1 MKSLVLLFLLL
12 LPFGSKPEGT
22 LDRAIDLFGKGE
34 YRKAGD
40 LLSTAD
46 DSPIASAEIKFWLG
60 RSFLKLREWD
70 EAVQQFEK
78 AVQMEPSRAEY
89 HLWLGRAYGARAENS
104 FIGFTDARRVIREF
118 KKASELDPESIS
130 IRFDLLEFYAQAP
143 GIVGGGKDKAWA
155 EAEAISKLNPVRGY
169 TARATIY
176 EREKKWDLAE
186 KELMQ
191 ATVDY
196 PSDADAH
203 KDLAQFFLDRK
214 NYERASECARKA
226 LELDPLS
233 NQSRFILAVSHIQL
247 GRDLDRARETLLDL
261 TAKPL
266 GDASPSF
273 EDVYYWLGICYFVNG
288 EKEKSKDAFESALA
302 YNPDYKKAKN
312 YLKILK

>member
-1 MKSLVLLFLLL
+1 MKSLVLLFLMA
-12 LPFGSKPEGT
+12 LPFGSQPEGT
-22 LDRAIDLFGKGE
+22 LNRATELFGNGA
-34 YRKAGD
+34 YRKAND

-46 DSPIASAEIKFWLG
+46 DSPDASAEINFWLG

-70 EAVQQFEK
+70 K
-78 AVQMEPSRAEY
+78 AVQEFENAVQTEPSNARY
-89 HLWLGRAYGARAENS
+89 RLWLGRAYGARAENS

-118 KKASELDPESIS
+118 RKASELDPDNIT

-155 EAEAISKLNPVRGY
+155 EAELISKLNTVRGY

-176 EREKKWDLAE
+176 EREEKWDLAE
-186 KELMQ
+186 KELTQ
-191 ATVDY
+191 ATVDF
-196 PSDADAH
+196 PADADAH
-203 KDLAQFFLDRK
+203 KDLAEFLLGRK
-214 NYERASECARKA
+214 DYERASASARKA

-233 NQSRFILAVSHIQL
+233 NQSRFILAVSRIQL
-247 GRDLDRARETLLDL
+247 AQDRDKARETLLDL
-261 TAKPL
+261 TGKSL

-288 EKEKSKDAFESALA
+288 EKEKSKAAFESALA

>member
-1 MKSLVLLFLLL
+1 MKSLVLLFLMV
-12 LPFGSKPEGT
+12 LPFGSQPEGT
-22 LDRAIDLFGKGE
+22 LDRAMELFGKGE

-40 LLSTAD
+40 LLSKAD
-46 DSPIASAEIKFWLG
+46 DSPDASAEINFWLG

-70 EAVQQFEK
+70 K
-78 AVQMEPSRAEY
+78 AVHEFENAVRKEPSNAWY
-89 HLWLGRAYGARAENS
+89 HLWLGRAYGSRAENS
-104 FIGFTDARRVIREF
+104 LIGFTDARRVIREF
-118 KKASELDPESIS
+118 KKAGELDPDNIS

-155 EAEAISKLNPVRGY
+155 EAEAISKLDPVRGH

-176 EREKKWDLAE
+176 EREEKWDIAE
-186 KELMQ
+186 KELVQ

-203 KDLAQFFLDRK
+203 KDLAEFFLGRK
-214 NYERASECARKA
+214 DFKRALESAQKA
-226 LELDPLS
+226 LDLDPPS
-233 NQSRFILAVSHIQL
+233 NRSRFILAVSHIQL
-247 GRDLDRARETLLDL
+247 GQDRDKARETLLDL
-261 TAKPL
+261 TGKSL

-273 EDVYYWLGICYFVNG
+273 EDVYYWLGICYFVDG
-288 EKEKSKDAFESALA
+288 EKEKSKDAFQSALA